1 MQWWP
6 ALVEN
11 RAMTEDNQPRMDSN
25 NLPVFSLHYQAQA
38 EFEEEHA
45 LVALESD
52 RVFLPPAYLHGSC

>member
-1 MQWWP
+1 
-6 ALVEN
+6 
-11 RAMTEDNQPRMDSN
+11 MTEDNQPRMDSN